1 MSSALSAL
9 KKCCEDDRGA
19 SRISESM
26 ERELTENKSLILNDL
41 ELKVDQIPSLCR
53 FLTSKEV

>member
-9 KKCCEDDRGA
+9 KKYCEDDRGA
-19 SRISESM
+19 SKISETM
-26 ERELTENKSLILNDL
+26 ERELFENKSLILNDL
-41 ELKVDQIPSLCR
+41 ELKVDQIPSICR